1 MLASALDDTV
11 VCHCLAS
18 SKSFDVWFTALNG
31 VDLQEAST
39 HEWRGKGWHEGDAC
53 TGRTSSVKLHAY
65 STCQLRSTSTDL
77 AISTAWTDRMT
88 MTCTTYVH

>member
-11 VCHCLAS
+11 VSYWLAS
-18 SKSFDVWFTALNG
+18 SKRFDVWFTALNG

-53 TGRTSSVKLHAY
+53 TDSIANSIILHCVELTYCLIRVTLSTVAGTLARPWRSSATS
-65 STCQLRSTSTDL
+65 R
-77 AISTAWTDRMT
+77 
-88 MTCTTYVH
+88 